1 MEGNIPQESG
11 LYFAKSGKAYGWYN
25 LIIDVAGVAPF
36 LYINY
41 VINRV
46 TDTIEQGR
54 LTPIYVWGPKI
65 EEPK

>member
-11 LYFAKSGKAYGWYN
+11 LYFAKSGKDYGWYN
-25 LIIDVAGVAPF
+25 LIIDVAGKAPF

-41 VINRV
+41 AVNRV
-46 TDTIEQGR
+46 TDTIVPGW
-54 LTPIYVWGPKI
+54 LTPIYAWGPKI